1 MFLLKTV
8 SFFGLDAVHWLFV
21 LVLPIVMV
29 VLAIVYVNRMKRIEA
44 EMTDALQDATE
55 EVKAQNALPNGSN
68 IERFDERLQL
78 YRADGEAQF
87 AGRYLPDPDTYFEP
101 DKLTTSEEARAI
113 SYWPAALFLLLGLFG
128 LVGAAASLT
137 AIPPAVPAQIL
148 PVLIF
153 PLATGLAL
161 GAYLWFVTYSVRA
174 RLNQRAERFKSTI
187 VTRLNVF
194 RDKAGIAALID
205 EMQKYDRAM
214 SAQLD
219 RFNETADRLASSEFS
234 LGIENSVKQ
243 IMSQEVAPPI
253 RESSDA
259 LIALTNEITKRQER
273 GMEALAEAFAENVS
287 ATLTT
292 HLEPLQGHLAAMNEK
307 LSAAEKYIETQ
318 VDVLETSRQQNIE
331 INEQI
336 RESLNI
342 LGKAKEDMVS
352 EIEDIRGYLALIG
365 VTTEKMEAL
374 YTGEEADLAAHI
386 NQLAAQLQ
394 NYAVRLDT
402 SVGESSKALLA
413 AAQLTERQDEASSIW
428 LERLDQQLDR
438 LSDLGRIISDNT
450 THFTKE
456 AEAFVR
462 KSLDEYDAGLAE
474 VVERLTF
481 TTSEIREAVD
491 ALPQALRPGLS

>member
-21 LVLPIVMV
+21 LILPIIMV
-29 VLAIVYVNRMKRIEA
+29 VLAIVYVNRMKRVEA
-44 EMTDALQDATE
+44 DLTEALTE
-55 EVKAQNALPNGSN
+55 AAAEVKEGNRLPRESAN
-68 IERFDERLQL
+68 DQLAERLAI
-78 YRADGEAQF
+78 YEADGEAQF
-87 AGRYLPDPDTYFEP
+87 DGRYLPDPDTYFDLNALTAP
-101 DKLTTSEEARAI
+101 DEARTI
-113 SYWPAALFLLLGLFG
+113 SYWPSALFLLLGLFG

-137 AIPPAVPAQIL
+137 AIPPAVPQQVL

-161 GAYLWFVTYSVRA
+161 GAYLWFVTHNIRA
-174 RLNQRAERFKSTI
+174 RLNNETGLFTSAI

-194 RDKAGIAALID
+194 RDKAGIASLIN
-205 EMQKYDRAM
+205 EMQQYDREM
-214 SAQLD
+214 KAQLD
-219 RFNETADRLASSEFS
+219 RFNETADRLASGDFS
-234 LGIENSVKQ
+234 QGIENSVRQ
-243 IMSQEVAPPI
+243 IMSKEISPPI

-259 LIALTNEITKRQER
+259 LIALSTEITNRQER
-273 GMEALAEAFAENVS
+273 GMEALAEKFAESVS
-287 ATLTT
+287 ASLAE
-292 HLEPLQGHLAAMNEK
+292 HLEPLQGHLAGMNEK
-307 LSAAEKYIETQ
+307 LSAAETYIETQ
-318 VDVLETSRQQNIE
+318 VEVLETSRQQNIE
-331 INEQI
+331 INDQI
-336 RESLNI
+336 KESLA
-342 LGKAKEDMVS
+342 LLAKAKEDMVA
-352 EIEDIRGYLALIG
+352 EIEDIRGHLALIG

-394 NYAVRLDT
+394 NYAIRLDT

-450 THFTKE
+450 THFTNE
-456 AEAFVR
+456 AEDFVR

-491 ALPQALRPGLS
+491 ALPQALRPGLN